1 MACKDKGKERC
12 CTPFNA
18 ISTSHLELY
27 CPVLQLPVETFAEC
41 PPWKRLD
48 GLHLILRLI
57 SFPSYR
63 PLSPPSLFKRHSV
76 CTDIPSSVLE
86 SVWRFGGGSD
96 EVWDRETMVTHLQ
109 SGQRRISACAF
120 RQHGIVFQSI
130 DEVMRYHGLKLL
142 NKRGILLLHNF
153 GMQISPFKLEKFLKN
168 HRRQEK
174 DMVKSVH
181 EGHYLKTQIMALKAM
196 TRGTFWVNVV

>member
-1 MACKDKGKERC
+1 MAFTWSYGWFRFLRIGHFLRHLCLSD
-12 CTPFNA
+12 TVSA
-18 ISTSHLELY
+18 QTSQAQFSRAFG
-27 CPVLQLPVETFAEC
+27 V
-41 PPWKRLD
+41 
-48 GLHLILRLI
+48 
-57 SFPSYR
+57 
-63 PLSPPSLFKRHSV
+63 
-76 CTDIPSSVLE
+76 
-86 SVWRFGGGSD
+86 FGGKRRGLGPRND
-96 EVWDRETMVTHLQ
+96 GYTQ

-120 RQHGIVFQSI
+120 RRHGIVFQSI